1 MCLQS
6 QVEPQNIR
14 MFARRFL
21 EQLPPLNYNVFVY
34 LISFERELLKYE
46 EDNSLNAQRMAAI
59 SIGFMTRL
67 GPLSISTPSNESP
80 TTPPSNTGAPPPLPT
95 PSGPQTVPPQGA
107 PNAAEAA
114 AAQATSAANATQL
127 ALQSL
132 LVYFL
137 TSQSL

>member
-1 MCLQS
+1 MLIVQA

-34 LISFERELLKYE
+34 LISFERELLKHE

-67 GPLSISTPSNESP
+67 GPLAIASP
-80 TTPPSNTGAPPPLPT
+80 TTSDSPTSPPTAPGAPAPAPGQPTSPPP
-95 PSGPQTVPPQGA
+95 V
-107 PNAAEAA
+107 PNAAEIA

>member
-1 MCLQS
+1 
-6 QVEPQNIR
+6 

-67 GPLSISTPSNESP
+67 GPLSISTPSPPSNESP
-80 TTPPSNTGAPPPLPT
+80 TTPPSTTGAAPPAPP
-95 PSGPQTVPPQGA
+95 GPQAAQQPAQPAPPQGA
-107 PNAAEAA
+107 PSAAEA
-114 AAQATSAANATQL
+114 ATSAANATQL